1 MAYVSLARKWR
12 PRRFAD
18 LVGQTSIRTTLENS
32 LAKGQVHQALLFT
45 GTRGV
50 GKTTIARILARCLN
64 CESADGAVAEPCGTC
79 SACVSIDEGRFP
91 DLFEIDAASRTK
103 VDDTRELLDNIPY
116 APVRG
121 RVKVYLI
128 DEVHMLS
135 KSSFNAL
142 LKTLEEPPPHVQ
154 FLLATTDPHKL
165 PITVL
170 SRCLQFPLARI
181 PLNLMIAR
189 LQEICEAEGVA
200 TDADG
205 LDRIARAGDG
215 SLRDALSL
223 LDQAIA
229 FGGGQVSGAQVANM
243 LGTIERSEVLDLID
257 AVAGR
262 NIPRMLQ
269 VLDHC
274 AERGLDFST
283 LLSELARAWQTL
295 ALAQV
300 LPEGV
305 DPELS
310 AEMTARVDL
319 FEPAD
324 VQVFYQIACHA
335 RRDLDWAPDPRSGT
349 EMALLRML
357 AFLPEEATPG
367 KPRPEPKQPQAES
380 VPVAPQVAA
389 APTVAAPCSA
399 PAAARPSMSS
409 PPAPE
414 PEPASAVTAA
424 PAGALRVDTPPP
436 VRPSEVT
443 TPPSA
448 PVSAVADV
456 PSVRSADDAAAE
468 MSPMERQFRALPMVQ
483 ALEQEFGPGLAV
495 RNIHSR
501 AGDDAASPLD

>member
-1 MAYVSLARKWR
+1 MAYVSLAVKWR

-18 LVGQTSIRTTLENS
+18 LVGQASIRTTLENS
-32 LAKGQVHQALLFT
+32 LAKGRVHQALLFT

-64 CESADGAVAEPCGTC
+64 CESAEGAVAEPCGTC
-79 SACVSIDEGRFP
+79 SACTSIDEGRFP

-181 PLNLMIAR
+181 PLDLMTAR
-189 LQEICEAEGVA
+189 LQEICAAEEVT

-229 FGGGQVSGAQVANM
+229 FGGGQVLGAQVANM

-257 AVAGR
+257 AIAGR
-262 NIPRMLQ
+262 DMPRMLA

-283 LLSELARAWQTL
+283 LLAELARAWQTL

-300 LPEGV
+300 LPDGA
-305 DPELS
+305 DPQLN
-310 AEMTARVDL
+310 AEMGARVGL
-319 FEPAD
+319 FDPAD

-357 AFLPEEATPG
+357 AFLPQEAPPG
-367 KPRPEPKQPQAES
+367 KPQPGPEQLQAER
-380 VPVAPQVAA
+380 VPATTAPATATPV
-389 APTVAAPCSA
+389 
-399 PAAARPSMSS
+399 AAARPTAVVTASESMA
-409 PPAPE
+409 PPLPTPAMQAP
-414 PEPASAVTAA
+414 AA
-424 PAGALRVDTPPP
+424 PAAEQER
-436 VRPSEVT
+436 
-443 TPPSA
+443 
-448 PVSAVADV
+448 
-456 PSVRSADDAAAE
+456 AAATVE
-468 MSPMERQFRALPMVQ
+468 SKPRPRRGRNAADEEPEEPSPLEREFRALPMVQ
-483 ALEQEFGPGLAV
+483 ALEREFGPGLAV
-495 RNIHSR
+495 RNVHSR
-501 AGDDAASPLD
+501 AGDDSSSVLD

>member
-18 LVGQTSIRTTLENS
+18 LVGQTVIRTALENA
-32 LAKGQVHQALLFT
+32 LAQGKVHQALLFT

-64 CESADGAVAEPCGTC
+64 CESGEGVVAEPCGTC

-165 PITVL
+165 PVTVL
-170 SRCLQFPLARI
+170 SRCLQFHLSRI
-181 PLNLMIAR
+181 PLDLMSAR
-189 LQEICEAEGVA
+189 LEHICREEQV
-200 TDADG
+200 TFETDG
-205 LDRIARAGDG
+205 LLRIARAGDG

-229 FGGGQVSGAQVANM
+229 FGGGTIEGAQVAQM
-243 LGTIERSEVLDLID
+243 LGTVERREILDLLD
-257 AVAGR
+257 AIAARDV
-262 NIPRMLQ
+262 PRLMAVVDQ
-269 VLDHC
+269 C
-274 AERGLDFST
+274 ASRGLDFSA
-283 LLSELARAWQTL
+283 LLSELARAWQQL

-300 LPEGV
+300 LPGADDERV
-305 DPELS
+305 AADLLS
-310 AEMTARVDL
+310 RAAL
-319 FEPAD
+319 FVPAD

-335 RRDLDWAPDPRSGT
+335 RRDLDWAPDPRTGV

-357 AFLPEEATPG
+357 AFLPEAVTASGGPPPG
-367 KPRPEPKQPQAES
+367 KSLPEPPPE
-380 VPVAPQVAA
+380 VIA
-389 APTVAAPCSA
+389 APE
-399 PAAARPSMSS
+399 PAQPPERAMPAEAARP
-409 PPAPE
+409 PE
-414 PEPASAVTAA
+414 QPQP
-424 PAGALRVDTPPP
+424 
-436 VRPSEVT
+436 
-443 TPPSA
+443 
-448 PVSAVADV
+448 AVAAETADL
-456 PSVRSADDAAAE
+456 SAGPDD
-468 MSPMERQFRALPMVQ
+468 SPLEAQFRATAVVQ
-483 ALEQEFGPGLAV
+483 ALEAEFGSGLMLRNVHV
-495 RNIHSR
+495 RAAAESD
-501 AGDDAASPLD
+501 DDAPAGPPSPS

>member
-12 PRRFAD
+12 PKRFAD
-18 LVGQTSIRTTLENS
+18 LVGQTVIRTALENS
-32 LAKGQVHQALLFT
+32 LARGEVHQALLFT

-64 CESADGAVAEPCGTC
+64 CESGEGVVAEPCGTC
-79 SACVSIDEGRFP
+79 AACTSIDEGRFP

-165 PITVL
+165 PVTVL
-170 SRCLQFPLARI
+170 SRCLQFHLSRI
-181 PLNLMIAR
+181 PLDLMTAR
-189 LQEICEAEGVA
+189 LRDICAAEGVSA
-200 TDADG
+200 DMDG
-205 LDRIARAGDG
+205 LERIARAGDG

-229 FGGGQVSGAQVANM
+229 FGGGAVVGAQVANM
-243 LGTIERSEVLDLID
+243 LGTIERGEILDIID
-257 AVAGR
+257 AIAARDV
-262 NIPRMLQ
+262 PRMLA
-269 VLDHC
+269 VLDQC
-274 AERGLDFST
+274 AERGLDFAT
-283 LLSELARAWQTL
+283 LLSELARAWQSL

-300 LPEGV
+300 MPEGA
-305 DPELS
+305 DPGLS
-310 AEMTARVDL
+310 AEMGERSRRFD
-319 FEPAD
+319 PAD

-357 AFLPEEATPG
+357 AFLPASAGEEGGSRESNDHGTAPITSSGAAQDASPVSVEPQRTAALETAALPPS
-367 KPRPEPKQPQAES
+367 KPQQQETIVSGS
-380 VPVAPQVAA
+380 VPVQ
-389 APTVAAPCSA
+389 SA
-399 PAAARPSMSS
+399 
-409 PPAPE
+409 E
-414 PEPASAVTAA
+414 
-424 PAGALRVDTPPP
+424 GL
-436 VRPSEVT
+436 EV
-443 TPPSA
+443 
-448 PVSAVADV
+448 
-456 PSVRSADDAAAE
+456 
-468 MSPMERQFRALPMVQ
+468 QFRDLPAVR
-483 ALEQEFGPGLAV
+483 ALEAEFGPDLAI
-495 RNIHSR
+495 RNVHARGESE
-501 AGDDAASPLD
+501 PTKH